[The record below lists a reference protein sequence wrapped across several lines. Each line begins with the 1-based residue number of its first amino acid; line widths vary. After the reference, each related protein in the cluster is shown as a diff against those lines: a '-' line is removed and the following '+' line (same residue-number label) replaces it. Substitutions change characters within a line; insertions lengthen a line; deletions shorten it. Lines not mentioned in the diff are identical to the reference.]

1 VSRLEIEEDGL
12 EGDGIPDFL
21 VLVGTIGPGRGNL
34 RVAFSEIIV
43 EEGDVAADAQAV
55 GDDAALD
62 GITEVTV
69 DILLAG
75 IGIGSLMRV
84 SREASGNLVDATE
97 IPKPGA

>member
-1 VSRLEIEEDGL
+1 M
-12 EGDGIPDFL
+12 
-21 VLVGTIGPGRGNL
+21 
-34 RVAFSEIIV
+34 AFSEIIV
-43 EEGDVAADAQAV
+43 EEGDVTADAQAV

-84 SREASGNLVDATE
+84 SREAS
-97 IPKPGA
+97 